1 MDDTTFRPRIN
12 HIAFT
17 VDAAVLDDAG
27 RAAVL
32 DFFSEVFGWTEGDN
46 STEQG
51 NPLILY
57 TGEWRQYVYLLPS
70 SDSYLVA
77 PHLDHI
83 GMEVDSVASMEA
95 ILERAR
101 AYQLKDSR
109 VQVTDI
115 HSMTTHGAVD
125 DYTLTNSY
133 VSFLL
138 PLQIELQHIAVKQP
152 A

>member
-1 MDDTTFRPRIN
+1 MSATFRPRIN

-17 VDAAVLDDAG
+17 VDAALLDRAG

-46 STEQG
+46 RTEQG

-77 PHLDHI
+77 PPLDHI
-83 GMEVDSVASMEA
+83 GLEVDSIASMEA
-95 ILERAR
+95 ILDRAR
-101 AYQLKDSR
+101 NYRRKDDR
-109 VQVTDI
+109 VQVTEI
-115 HSMTTHGAVD
+115 TSMTTHGTVD
-125 DYTLTNSY
+125 DYTLTNAY
-133 VSFLL
+133 ISFLL
-138 PLQIELQHIAVKQP
+138 PLQIELQHIAVQQP